1 MKSGR
6 WAIAAGLLMA
16 LGAVSTPARASTVEP
31 MSLST
36 MADHAGQ
43 AIVGE
48 VAEVNSYRADRPRR
62 IESLVVFKNVQYL
75 KGRQRDSTDTF
86 KLVVPGGA
94 IGDEQMRLCC
104 APAFAVGQKW
114 VLLLLPEYRTFPVV
128 GLYQGAFR
136 IVADA
141 QGDERVYYEV
151 HGAALPITGFDAE
164 GFVRIRCGRGPD
176 AKKLLMVANHLRLN
190 DRAAASDDRS
200 SSPGR
205 TDGPEAMTYQAFLSR
220 LQPVLDASKACRLST
235 PAGRSLGFDCKAM
248 PLETA
253 ASCRAKDHRHGASAV
268 ASQSPEQTGESS
280 RQTARSLPAA
290 PQAEAHHVRVRSD
303 GSDGAAES
311 PAASAD
317 APPVKKEARR

>member
-31 MSLST
+31 MNLST

-86 KLVVPGGA
+86 KLVVPGGV

-104 APAFAVGQKW
+104 APTFAVGQKW
-114 VLLLLPEYRTFPVV
+114 VLLLLPAYRTFPVV

-136 IVADA
+136 VVTDA
-141 QGDERVYYEV
+141 QGGERVYYEV
-151 HGAALPITGFDAE
+151 HGASLPITGFDDD
-164 GFVRIRCGRGPD
+164 GFARISGGRGPD
-176 AKKLLMVANHLRLN
+176 AKKLLMVANHLRLK
-190 DRAAASDDRS
+190 DLTTGSDDRS
-200 SSPGR
+200 TSPGR
-205 TDGPEAMTYQAFLSR
+205 ADGPDAMTYQAFLSQ
-220 LQPVLDASKACRLST
+220 LQPVLDASKAHRLSA
-235 PAGRSLGFDCKAM
+235 PAGRSLGFDYKAM

-253 ASCRAKDHRHGASAV
+253 ASCRAKDHRHGAAA
-268 ASQSPEQTGESS
+268 ASQSPGRTRGSNC
-280 RQTARSLPAA
+280 RPTRSLPAA
-290 PQAEAHHVRVRSD
+290 PQAEARHARDPD
-303 GSDGAAES
+303 GASGGAAES
-311 PAASAD
+311 TGASAD
-317 APPVKKEARR
+317 APPAKEEARR